1 MADEQQ
7 NVDQPQKGGIRA
19 SSFFAGEKK
28 RTEEITAA
36 AVQAATDALGREKKK
51 EEKQKSL
58 SRRMEDAFN
67 NIEIDN
73 AIQRRLG
80 VVVLEMEKVKNNM
93 VEMQKQLQSQTN
105 ALGKY
110 DGEETK
116 RQKKETD
123 EIRRVRGALFDI
135 RGVLSLWSGTNLLEA
150 LRNGDMNQ
158 AGANVGGIL
167 TLMAPEIFNIVS
179 NTVTGILIGYGLIR
193 GGGKAPSTPTP
204 RSAPS
209 VPGAG
214 KLGFIPKAM
223 GVLSLLGGGAFLGS
237 QLSKQSDLEERLV
250 ELSADQKTVVGG
262 LPEEEI
268 NRFSNILLRFEQAI
282 DRLIGARKPQKIET
296 ISAEVK
302 PPPGG
307 LGVPGSPYPDGNVPD
322 ISQDQEFLDKVTL
335 MSRKLNIKPSE
346 LLSMLSKEST
356 EKIDPRAKNKSGA
369 TGIFQ
374 LMFNPKDPFQERY
387 GYTRDEFLNLSRAQQ
402 MDVYDQY
409 LQDVQKQFK
418 KYPQDTIDLALS
430 QLAPALMGAE
440 QDTTIYR
447 SGDSA
452 YTQNKNIDADSD
464 GRITAGEIRDFMMT
478 NTEKFKRYDQSLLD
492 LNSFNQY
499 KESLSENIASK
510 TFLPLDLSG
519 TPATPGPDGPLVA
532 SNNENE
538 FYSTTNP
545 DTHLV
550 LFYQSQYNLMGA

>member
-7 NVDQPQKGGIRA
+7 NVNQPQKGGIRA
-19 SSFFAGEKK
+19 SSFFAGEQK
-28 RTEEITAA
+28 RKEEITAA
-36 AVQAATDALGREKKK
+36 AVQAATDALGREQKK

-58 SRRMEDAFN
+58 SRRMEDAVD
-67 NIEIDN
+67 NIELDKSIR
-73 AIQRRLG
+73 RRLG
-80 VVVLEMEKVKNNM
+80 VVVFEMEKVQNNL
-93 VEMQKQLQSQTN
+93 VEMQKQLQSQTDS
-105 ALGKY
+105 LGKNE
-110 DGEETK
+110 GEEK
-116 RQKKETD
+116 RRQRKETD

-135 RGVLSLWSGTNLLEA
+135 RGILSAWSAVNLLEA
-150 LRNGDMNQ
+150 FKSGDMNQ
-158 AGANVGGIL
+158 VGANAGGIL
-167 TLMAPEIFNIVS
+167 TLLAPEIFNIVS

-193 GGGKAPSTPTP
+193 GGGKTPKAPAP

-209 VPGAG
+209 IPGAG
-214 KLGFIPKAM
+214 KLGFITRAM

-237 QLSKQSDLEERLV
+237 QLTKKDDLEERLA
-250 ELSADQKTVVGG
+250 ELGSDQRTVIGG

-268 NRFSNILLRFEQAI
+268 NRFSNILMRFEEAV
-282 DRLIGARKPQKIET
+282 DRLLGTRKPRRIET

-307 LGVPGSPYPDGNVPD
+307 LGEPGSPYPDGKVPD
-322 ISQDQEFLDKVTL
+322 FSEDVEFLEKVRL
-335 MSRKLNIKPSE
+335 MSKKLNVKPSE
-346 LLSMLSKEST
+346 LLSMLSKESSPS
-356 EKIDPRAKNKSGA
+356 IDPKAKNKSGA

-374 LMFNPKDPFQERY
+374 LMYNPDDAQQKRY
-387 GYTRDEFLNLSRAQQ
+387 GYTREEFLNLSRAQQ

-418 KYPQDTIDLALS
+418 KYPANTLDLGLS

-440 QDTTIYR
+440 EDTTIYR
-447 SGDSA
+447 SGTAA
-452 YTQNKNIDADSD
+452 YTQNQGIDSDAD
-464 GRITAGEIRDFMMT
+464 GRITAGELRDYMMG
-478 NTEKFKRYDQSLLD
+478 NVEKYKKYDQTLLD
-492 LNSFNQY
+492 LDTSTQY
-499 KESLSENIASK
+499 KQDLADKIAST

-545 DTHLV
+545 DTHLA